1 MLGDDPQR
9 LGLSTS
15 LLERL
20 LLAYNAGEESH
31 KCIAHLW
38 TNYRCHKHV
47 LELPSQLFYGSSLK
61 PMSDVTTYPAAPYP
75 LIFMCSSVASP
86 HPIADDISGDEP
98 KILIG
103 QLHKLCSGMRDPQSF
118 LKETCFMALSRR
130 QVSLVKASIFH

>member
-20 LLAYNAGEESH
+20 LLAYNAGEESC
-31 KCIAHLW
+31 KYIAHLC
-38 TNYRCHKHV
+38 TNYRCHKDV

-75 LIFMCSSVASP
+75 LIFVCSSVASP
-86 HPIADDISGDEP
+86 HPIADDISGDEA
-98 KILIG
+98 KTLID
-103 QLHKLCSGMRDPQSF
+103 QLHKLCSGMGDPQSF
-118 LKETCFMALSRR
+118 FKETCFMALSRR
-130 QVSLVKASIFH
+130 QVRLSKS